1 MRMVRAS
8 RANFLSGT
16 KKERAGCTFLLQ
28 IDYKDYRSV
37 VVDGR
42 PTTVQTLLS
51 TAPV

>member
-1 MRMVRAS
+1 MGIVRAS

-28 IDYKDYRSV
+28 IDYRSV